1 MKILFSILFLISLLV
16 FEFSGFED
24 WLIIN
29 LMIQVI
35 WLILISNII
44 LNNYYSNY
52 IWANRIRNFNKITLV
67 ILVLDLIIIFLSVS
81 FFVRILLAPFYYG
94 MFVITSIFIFLSI
107 IINYSILIK
116 CVMQLP
122 KSIIEKTALVL
133 ASFFYP
139 IGIFLI
145 NIKGYNKRY
154 FKL

>member
-29 LMIQVI
+29 LIIQVI

-52 IWANRIRNFNKITLV
+52 IWANRIRNLNKITLV

-94 MFVITSIFIFLSI
+94 MFLITSIFIFLSI
-107 IINYSILIK
+107 IINYSILSVYI
-116 CVMQLP
+116 
-122 KSIIEKTALVL
+122 
-133 ASFFYP
+133 
-139 IGIFLI
+139 
-145 NIKGYNKRY
+145 
-154 FKL
+154 

>member
-29 LMIQVI
+29 LIIQVI

-52 IWANRIRNFNKITLV
+52 IWANRIRNLNKITLV

-94 MFVITSIFIFLSI
+94 MFLITSIFIFLSI

-122 KSIIEKTALVL
+122 KSIIVKTALVL

-139 IGIFLI
+139 IGVFLT
-145 NIKGYNKRY
+145 NIKVKNKQ
-154 FKL
+154 

>member
-29 LMIQVI
+29 LIIQVI

-52 IWANRIRNFNKITLV
+52 IWANRIRNLNKITLV
-67 ILVLDLIIIFLSVS
+67 ILVLDLIMIFLSVS

-122 KSIIEKTALVL
+122 KSIIVKTALVL

-139 IGIFLI
+139 IGVFLT
-145 NIKGYNKRY
+145 NIKVKNKQ
-154 FKL
+154 

>member
-29 LMIQVI
+29 LIIQVI

-44 LNNYYSNY
+44 LNNYCSNY
-52 IWANRIRNFNKITLV
+52 IWANRIRNLNKITLV
-67 ILVLDLIIIFLSVS
+67 ILVLDLIMIFLSVS

-94 MFVITSIFIFLSI
+94 MFVITSLFIFLSI

-122 KSIIEKTALVL
+122 KSIIEKSALVSNFL
-133 ASFFYP
+133 LSIFFLLY
-139 IGIFLI
+139 LS
-145 NIKGYNKRY
+145 
-154 FKL
+154 

>member
-1 MKILFSILFLISLLV
+1 MKILFITLFLISLLV

-29 LMIQVI
+29 LIIQVI

-44 LNNYYSNY
+44 FNNYYSNY
-52 IWANRIRNFNKITLV
+52 IWANRIRNLNKITLV

-122 KSIIEKTALVL
+122 KSIIVKTALVL

-139 IGIFLI
+139 IGVFLI
-145 NIKGYNKRY
+145 NIKVKNKQ
-154 FKL
+154 

>member
-29 LMIQVI
+29 LIIQVI

-44 LNNYYSNY
+44 FNNYYSNY

-122 KSIIEKTALVL
+122 KSIIEKTAHVL

-139 IGIFLI
+139 IGVFLI
-145 NIKGYNKRY
+145 NIKVDNK
-154 FKL
+154 